1 MLKTADKG
9 ARLGNFIIDIFII
22 LIFYVTIILVF
33 VVVFS
38 DFTNNHVPELEFL
51 FLVIYLLYYIFL
63 ESIYGKTFG
72 KMITKTF
79 VVDKNYKKPS
89 ILRIILRTL
98 FRLIPFGAM
107 AFLFNF
113 SCFHDIWSGTR
124 VVKI

>member
-51 FLVIYLLYYIFL
+51 FLVIYLLY
-63 ESIYGKTFG
+63 
-72 KMITKTF
+72 
-79 VVDKNYKKPS
+79 
-89 ILRIILRTL
+89 
-98 FRLIPFGAM
+98 
-107 AFLFNF
+107 F
-113 SCFHDIWSGTR
+113 S
-124 VVKI
+124 